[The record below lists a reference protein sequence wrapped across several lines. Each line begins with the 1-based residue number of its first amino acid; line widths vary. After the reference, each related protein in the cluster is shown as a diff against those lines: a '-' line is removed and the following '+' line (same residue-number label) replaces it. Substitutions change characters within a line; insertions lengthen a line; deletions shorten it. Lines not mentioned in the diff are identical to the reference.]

1 MNLPNARQRILQAAV
16 KVFAEK
22 SFEGSRIDEIAKEAG
37 APKSLIY
44 YHFKSKDEIL
54 EVLVSEYLIE
64 FADLLKIAEKDTHQT
79 KAGQMMDR
87 MQFHYREFFI
97 RNADLTRTIL
107 IESLKKSAAE
117 PIIFK
122 MVEALVDTE
131 KKFGTLSEQP
141 NYNRNER
148 LVAEFFTNIIPGFAF
163 LCFYKSWTEYFN
175 INQEELGALFTRIMA
190 TTHGAYHQNHT

>member
-44 YHFKSKDEIL
+44 YHFKNKDEIL
-54 EVLVSEYLIE
+54 EVLVDGFLTEL
-64 FADLLKIAEKDTHQT
+64 ADLLKVAEKDTHHT
-79 KAGQMMDR
+79 KAEQMMDR
-87 MQFHYREFFI
+87 MQDHYREFFI
-97 RNADLTRTIL
+97 RNADLTRVLFID
-107 IESLKKSAAE
+107 SLKKSTAN
-117 PIIFK
+117 PIIFRV
-122 MVEALVDTE
+122 VEALVDTE
-131 KKFGTLSEQP
+131 EKFGTVSEQQ

-163 LCFYKSWTEYFN
+163 LCFYGSWANYFK
-175 INQEELGALFTRIMA
+175 IDQKELGDLFARIMVA
-190 TTHGAYHQNHT
+190 THGMYHQNH